1 MGGYDMVSRQT
12 PISRAL
18 AEGQLTEGGA
28 RNHGANVGDGERML
42 SAAAG
47 GLVTWLAI
55 KQGGLL
61 GTGLAIL
68 GGGLIYRALSGH
80 CPMYTAMGK
89 NSAGK
94 HSIQASVAAGHGFK
108 LEQAIAINGSAE
120 DLFNIW
126 RDFENLPRFMSH
138 LVRIKAR
145 RNRSHWVARGPA
157 GTTVT
162 WDAEIVTEDP
172 GRMIAWRSLE
182 GSQVNTAG
190 SVHFTPLPA
199 GRGTE
204 VRVTLKYDPPCGPL
218 GSWLAWVF
226 RQDPENQIREDLRR
240 FKQMVEA
247 GEIARAELRPLR
259 RF

>member
-1 MGGYDMVSRQT
+1 MVSRQT

-18 AEGQLTEGGA
+18 AEGQLVEGGA
-28 RNHGANVGDGERML
+28 RNHGANVGEGERLL

-47 GLVTWLAI
+47 GMLAWLGLH
-55 KQGGLL
+55 QSGLL
-61 GTGLAIL
+61 GTGLAL
-68 GGGLIYRALSGH
+68 VGGGLIYRGLSGH
-80 CPMYTAMGK
+80 CPMYSALGK

-94 HSIQASVAAGHGFK
+94 HSAQASVAAGHGFK
-108 LEQAIAINGSAE
+108 ITQSVAIRASAE

-138 LVRIKAR
+138 IIRIRAR
-145 RNRSHWVARGPA
+145 RNRSHWVARGPV
-157 GTTVT
+157 GTPIA

-182 GSQVNTAG
+182 GSQVSTAG
-190 SVHFTPLPA
+190 SVHFTPLPG

-204 VRVTLKYDPPCGPL
+204 VLVTLKYDPPGGAL
-218 GSWLAWVF
+218 GTWLAWAF
-226 RQDPENQIREDLRR
+226 RQDPERVIREDLGR

-247 GEIARAELRPLR
+247 GEIARAQLRPMQ

>member
-1 MGGYDMVSRQT
+1 MVSQQT

-18 AEGQLTEGGA
+18 AAGQLAEGGA
-28 RNHGANVGDGERML
+28 RNHGANVSEAERLL
-42 SAAAG
+42 STMGG
-47 GLVTWLAI
+47 GLLAWLAI

-61 GTGLAIL
+61 GTGLAL
-68 GGGLIYRALSGH
+68 VGGGLIYRGLSGH
-80 CPMYTAMGK
+80 CPMYAALGK
-89 NSAGK
+89 NSAPR
-94 HSIQASVAAGHGFK
+94 HSPQASVAAGHGFK
-108 LEQAIAINGSAE
+108 ITQAIAINASAE

-157 GTTVT
+157 GTAIA

-172 GRMIAWRSLE
+172 GRMIAWRSLD
-182 GSQVNTAG
+182 GSQLNTAG
-190 SVHFTPLPA
+190 SVHFTPLPD

-204 VRVTLKYDPPCGPL
+204 VRVALKYDPPGGAL
-218 GSWLAWVF
+218 GSWLAWAF
-226 RQDPENQIREDLRR
+226 GQDPERQIREDLWR

-247 GEIARAELRPLR
+247 GEIARARLRPMQ

>member
-1 MGGYDMVSRQT
+1 MVSQQT

-18 AEGQLTEGGA
+18 AAGQLAQGGA
-28 RNHGANVGDGERML
+28 RNHGANVGDAERLL
-42 SAAAG
+42 SAAGG
-47 GLVTWLAI
+47 GLFAWLGF

-61 GTGLAIL
+61 GTGLALL
-68 GGGLIYRALSGH
+68 GGGLIYRGLSGH
-80 CPMYTAMGK
+80 CPMYAALGV
-89 NSAGK
+89 NSAGR
-94 HSIQASVAAGHGFK
+94 HSPQASVAAGHGIK
-108 LEQAIAINGSAE
+108 MTQAVAINASAE

-138 LVRIKAR
+138 LIRIKAR
-145 RNRSHWVARGPA
+145 HNRSHWVARGPA
-157 GTTVT
+157 GTQIA

-190 SVHFTPLPA
+190 SVHFTPLEG

-204 VRVTLKYDPPCGPL
+204 VRVTLKYDPPGGAL
-218 GSWLAWVF
+218 GSWLATAF
-226 RQDPENQIREDLRR
+226 GQNPERQIRDDLRR
-240 FKQMVEA
+240 FKQLVEA
-247 GEIARAELRPLR
+247 GEIALARLRPMQ